1 MKRSLPRHI
10 RAFVP
15 VAVLVSA
22 CIAAGIATT
31 VMSARWEALDRTLHP
46 DPHLHR
52 RWIGDG
58 ILHPHEGWQVAVAEL
73 EDSGVYR
80 VDSVRV
86 ERDSVDPRDTGSRAA
101 MIGDLPQWSRAA
113 SPPSNDARCAVY
125 LSEHAYGWPA
135 RSMVA
140 EVVHDG
146 AAERLVSGVAVQ
158 SKPTSLWGLIT
169 ELTRPPWTSAGFMD
183 LASSAVADATVRQS
197 PRGVVRALPLR
208 VIPSGFMINAVIF
221 GVAWWILFFG
231 GRWAWRVERH
241 GIRSRIMDLRVRR
254 GACRECGH
262 PLAGLACC
270 PECGT
275 VVK

>member
-1 MKRSLPRHI
+1 MKRSLSTHI
-10 RAFVP
+10 RALVP

-22 CIAAGIATT
+22 CIAAGIVTT

-52 RWIGDG
+52 LWIGGG
-58 ILHPHEGWQVAVAEL
+58 ILHPHEGWQLAVAEL
-73 EDSGVYR
+73 KDSGVYR

-86 ERDSVDPRDTGSRAA
+86 ERDSVDPRDARSFAA
-101 MIGDLPQWSRAA
+101 MIGELPPWSRAA

-140 EVVHDG
+140 EVVHDR

-158 SKPTSLWGLIT
+158 SKPNSLWGLIT
-169 ELTRPPWTSAGFMD
+169 ELTRAPWTSAGFMD
-183 LASSAVADATVRQS
+183 LASGAAADATVRQS
-197 PRGVVRALPLR
+197 PQGVVRALPLR

-221 GVAWWILFFG
+221 GVAWWILFIG
-231 GRWAWRVERH
+231 VRWAWRVERH
-241 GIRSRIMDLRVRR
+241 GVRSRIRGFRARR
-254 GACRECGH
+254 GECRACGH
-262 PLAGLACC
+262 PLAGLARC
-270 PECGT
+270 PECGA
-275 VVK
+275 VAK